1 VSDYKKNILSALEL
15 GNESQCF
22 ISTATL
28 CQVSNSI
35 DDFEFNVEQKDKRI
49 AELEA
54 QSQWVS
60 VEDELPKT
68 KCIARY
74 VNSHGNERTI
84 MAEYIKQFTV
94 EADND
99 CDSDGVSEYC
109 EEKDTW
115 YYKEGWW
122 EVIDNWDDYHMVSV
136 HQGEVTH
143 WQALPTPPAKE
154 QGS

>member
-1 VSDYKKNILSALEL
+1 MMMSELIERLKEFAEQDFLGPYQPHHHMALNLLSECKEAL
-15 GNESQCF
+15 
-22 ISTATL
+22 
-28 CQVSNSI
+28 
-35 DDFEFNVEQKDKRI
+35 K
-49 AELEA
+49 

-60 VEDELPKT
+60 VEDRLPKK

-74 VNSHGNERTI
+74 INSHGNERTI
-84 MAEYIKQFTV
+84 MADYVDRFTV
-94 EADND
+94 EADSD
-99 CDSDGVSEYC
+99 CDSDEVSEYC

-143 WQALPTPPAKE
+143 WMPLPTPPAKE
-154 QGS
+154 QG